1 MTTDFRYQA
10 DMGFSRSELLK
21 GLETAV
27 HPYQVKSL
35 SANPIEIF
43 MDDRTVRL
51 LTGKDGYRA
60 IASMRIP
67 QLAVTLEF
75 SGFSQLQYDQFMDR
89 FRKYLHKGGG

>member
-1 MTTDFRYQA
+1 
-10 DMGFSRSELLK
+10 
-21 GLETAV
+21 
-27 HPYQVKSL
+27 
-35 SANPIEIF
+35 